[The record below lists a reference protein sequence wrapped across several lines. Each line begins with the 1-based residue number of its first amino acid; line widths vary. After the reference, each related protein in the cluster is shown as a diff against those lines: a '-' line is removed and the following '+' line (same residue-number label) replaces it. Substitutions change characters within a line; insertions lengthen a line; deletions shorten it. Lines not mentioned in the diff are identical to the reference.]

1 MNIEHSVD
9 VDDLIK
15 RVAVANPLITR
26 TNSRDYLPMEGG

>member
-26 TNSRDYLPMEGG
+26 SNRRVNLQVEGG